1 MTEKRLATAAIVTG
15 AFVAVAGFVA
25 SVVYFFQPW
34 RSCDYEDS
42 SVGCAMLPNDAAV
55 MTFAMLATVVGI
67 GVVVGGL
74 IVRAVLR
81 RARDAG

>member
-15 AFVAVAGFVA
+15 ALIAVAGFVT

-42 SVGCAMLPNDAAV
+42 SAGCAMLAGDAAV

-67 GVVVGGL
+67 GVVAGGL

-81 RARDAG
+81 RVRDAG